1 MTKIEGETG
10 IGIGTGIVTETGG
23 TGIAKVGITVKEGNT
38 GTVLMITE
46 AVTVILK
53 GMPVN
58 MHLITLR
65 KSCVVSAAVP
75 LWLFNCI
82 LEMSD

>member
-1 MTKIEGETG
+1 MTKIVGETG
-10 IGIGTGIVTETGG
+10 IGIGTGIATGIG

-38 GTVLMITE
+38 ETAPMITE
-46 AVTVILK
+46 AVIQI

-58 MHLITLR
+58 MHLITLQ
-65 KSCVVSAAVP
+65 KTVWCLHQCHFGYS
-75 LWLFNCI
+75 NCI